1 MAISDVIERLGRAI
15 FEAPFA
21 GGLAQ
26 ETPELAEIRLAI
38 LDAAKAK
45 SHRAG
50 SRLVFPFNLVH
61 VHLRGVPAGKAE
73 IFRGEFLANYLTEEL
88 KRGLARSGHRFREDL
103 RVEVSTTPE
112 LPLEGQ
118 SWLVVQTEIERMED
132 AQPSASTPRAAA
144 KLIVLQGTAN
154 RSVLVLNKTRINIG
168 RSPEVFRAAGP
179 SRKNDLAFTEDNEIN
194 RTVSREHAHI
204 VYNPQTGEY
213 RIFNDRWY
221 KGHAHC
227 GIWIVRDG
235 LSQPVQ
241 RSSRGAVLKSG
252 DEIHLG
258 SAILRFVAK

>member
-21 GGLAQ
+21 GSLAQ

-45 SHRAG
+45 GHRAG
-50 SRLVFPFNLVH
+50 SQLVFPFNLVR
-61 VHLRGVPAGKAE
+61 VQLRGVPARKAE

-118 SWLVVQTEIERMED
+118 SWLVVETAIERMED
-132 AQPSASTPRAAA
+132 AQPSAPQATA
-144 KLIVLQGTAN
+144 KLIVLQGKAN
-154 RSVLVLNKTRINIG
+154 RSVLALNKTRINIG

-204 VYNPQTGEY
+204 LYNPQTGEY

-221 KGHAHC
+221 KGHAQC

-241 RSSRGAVLKSG
+241 RSSRGAALKSG

-258 SAILRFVAK
+258 SAVLRFVAK

>member
-45 SHRAG
+45 GHRAG

-144 KLIVLQGTAN
+144 KLILHLPKIM
-154 RSVLVLNKTRINIG
+154 RSTG
-168 RSPEVFRAAGP
+168 RSRASTPISCTIRKPANIASLMTAGT
-179 SRKNDLAFTEDNEIN
+179 KGM
-194 RTVSREHAHI
+194 HI
-204 VYNPQTGEY
+204 
-213 RIFNDRWY
+213 
-221 KGHAHC
+221 AAS
-227 GIWIVRDG
+227 G
-235 LSQPVQ
+235 LYVT
-241 RSSRGAVLKSG
+241 A
-252 DEIHLG
+252 
-258 SAILRFVAK
+258 